1 MTDNITSDDLLRE
14 FTEIK
19 ESLEKRFDDKL
30 QVVRN
35 DLNVT
40 VKAFDKFQIMSKH
53 RSLPLNADNSFDAQ
67 LKEQLLANT
76 DNFNK
81 LNRKEIKSFG
91 FDIKAAGDMT
101 IGGNYTGGTA
111 GLNSSL
117 IGIVGGTT
125 RLRHV
130 RDLLR
135 QTTMTGSSLPVLK
148 DNGGEGA
155 PAPTAEGSQ
164 KPQMD
169 FDLAEMSAK
178 AETIAG
184 IVIFSR
190 QFLDDVPS
198 AQSWLIQKMVEAYM
212 AVEDAQLL
220 TGTGTSPQLGGM
232 NKAGNYTAAT
242 VVSGDPYVTRL
253 VKGVIQLRSLERNPT
268 GIIINPAD
276 YGSLLLNTAS
286 GSGQFDLP
294 SYVTVNTFGQVSI
307 LGVPVIDTT
316 AQAVGTYN
324 IIDNEGSVLAF
335 RQNTT
340 VEFFESDGTNVQY
353 NKITARI
360 ESRIAFPIYGS
371 SYIIQGAFDS
381 SES

>member
-1 MTDNITSDDLLRE
+1 MNTIQTSEDLLKQLNEIKTGLEKHVDAKIQPIKDDL
-14 FTEIK
+14 
-19 ESLEKRFDDKL
+19 D
-30 QVVRN
+30 
-35 DLNVT
+35 VT
-40 VKAFDKFQIMSKH
+40 IKAFDKFQITNKGARGSM
-53 RSLPLNADNSFDAQ
+53 NNDNSFDAQ
-67 LKEQLLANT
+67 LRKQLFANT

-91 FDIKAAGDMT
+91 FDIKAVGDMT
-101 IGGNYTGGTA
+101 IGGNYSGGNTGI
-111 GLNSSL
+111 SSNV

-155 PAPTAEGSQ
+155 PAPTAEGTQ

-169 FDLAEMSAK
+169 FDLSEASAK
-178 AETIAG
+178 AEVIAG
-184 IVIFSR
+184 IVIFSK

-198 AQSWLIQKMVEAYM
+198 AQSWLVQKMIEAYM
-212 AVEDAQLL
+212 AAEDTQLL
-220 TGTGTSPQLGGM
+220 TGNGVSPQLSGM
-232 NKAGNYTAAT
+232 NTSGNFTDAT
-242 VVSGDPYVTRL
+242 SLSSDNDVMQL
-253 VKGVIQLRSLERNPT
+253 VKGIIQLRALERNPT
-268 GIIINPAD
+268 GIIINPND
-276 YGSLLLNTAS
+276 YGSILLNQAT
-286 GSGQFDLP
+286 GSGAFDLP
-294 SYVTVNTFGQVSI
+294 SFVTVNTFGQVSI

-335 RQNTT
+335 RQATT
-340 VEFFESDGTNVQY
+340 VEFFESDGNNVQY

-371 SYIIQGAFDS
+371 SYIIKGSFDS
-381 SES
+381 ES